1 MSRQMLVVTLLTLT
15 VVVGCA
21 GSETRSDAK
30 PAVAKET
37 KKEPLETAPGAAP
50 EKTVKAVTAAIDA
63 WASAWEKR
71 DADAYLAAYGKDFKP
86 EQGTRKQWEKQRRER
101 LAKAKSIR
109 VTVGN
114 PTVTAAGPDDAT
126 ATFTQIYESDKFSDQ
141 SRKTLEL
148 RKVDGKW
155 LIVSETSK

>member
-1 MSRQMLVVTLLTLT
+1 MSKNMLLVTLLAAT
-15 VVVGCA
+15 VIVGCA
-21 GSETRSDAK
+21 GSETKSDAK
-30 PAVAKET
+30 PGAVKET
-37 KKEPLETAPGAAP
+37 KKEPLETAPAAAP
-50 EKTVKAVTAAIDA
+50 DKTVKAVTAAIDA

-101 LAKAKSIR
+101 LAKAKNIK

-114 PTVTAAGPDDAT
+114 PKVTAKGPDDAT
-126 ATFTQIYESDKFSDQ
+126 ATFTQLYESDKFSDQ

-148 RKVDGKW
+148 RKVEGKW
-155 LIVSETSK
+155 LIVSETSS